1 MSSPRGLKNYD
12 QGGVGLG
19 IVVALDK
26 SNKSTSGS
34 SNGGGEIFL
43 PKYAISGQFSTRSSP
58 IPVGSPV
65 KATANQMR
73 EALDEEFT
81 YVTSHGPNKSVTT
94 RVYYDRGDQY
104 GTTSG
109 HNRIELRGGV
119 GPKLVVFKISPARLF
134 DDQCSYGTDSDFLS
148 SCHLCRKALHGKD
161 IYMYR

>member
-1 MSSPRGLKNYD
+1 MPSPKGLKSYD

-26 SNKSTSGS
+26 SNKNITIS
-34 SNGGGEIFL
+34 SGGGEIFL
-43 PKYAISGQFSTRSSP
+43 AKYAISRQFSNRSSP

-65 KATANQMR
+65 KAKANQMR

-81 YVTSHGPNKSVTT
+81 YVTCHGPNKSITT
-94 RVYYDRGDQY
+94 RVYHDRDDQY
-104 GTTSG
+104 GTITG

-119 GPKLVVFKISPARLF
+119 GSKLSVFKISPARLF
-134 DDQCSYGTDSDFLS
+134 DDRCSYGTDSDFLS